1 VIPPQAAASSPRSAA
16 RCGNAAKASFLVTL
30 YKIVFD
36 GARAPTDDPMFED
49 AVVRRTDDHYEL
61 VLDVVDQAH
70 LQGLLGQLH
79 ELDLTLVSAEPVT
92 AKG

>member
-1 VIPPQAAASSPRSAA
+1 M
-16 RCGNAAKASFLVTL
+16 TL
-30 YKIVFD
+30 YKIVIH

-49 AVVRRTDDHYEL
+49 AVVRRTDDRFEL

-79 ELDLTLVSAEPVT
+79 ELDLTLVSAEPVP
-92 AKG
+92 AEA

>member
-1 VIPPQAAASSPRSAA
+1 
-16 RCGNAAKASFLVTL
+16 VTL

-49 AVVRRTDDHYEL
+49 AVVRRTNDHYVL
-61 VLDVVDQAH
+61 VLEVIDQAH

-92 AKG
+92 AGG